1 MEKHDTDFWQ
11 SPFLLVGVVHLLPL
25 PGTPRFTGS
34 FATVRERA
42 LRDAEAYVRG
52 GAHALLIENFGD
64 VPFRKERVEPHVI
77 AAMALIVE
85 DIRRATGLPI
95 GVNVLRN
102 DALAALGIAAA
113 TGARFIRVN
122 VHVGTMLTD
131 QGIIEGKADET
142 LRYRR
147 LLGAS
152 VQIWADVHVKHGTP
166 LAPQSLEDAAVETV
180 ERGLADALI
189 VTGSSTGQPP
199 RLEDATSIRQRLP
212 GVPLLLGS
220 GITPQNVAPFL
231 SVANGAI
238 VGTWAKVDGIVH
250 NPVDEHRVR
259 QLVQTIATLV
269 SIRHAG

>member
-64 VPFRKERVEPHVI
+64 VPFHKERVEPHVI

-113 TGARFIRVN
+113 TGARFVRVN
-122 VHVGTMLTD
+122 VHVGAMLTD

-142 LRYRR
+142 LRYRT

-166 LAPQSLEDAAVETV
+166 LAPQ
-180 ERGLADALI
+180 
-189 VTGSSTGQPP
+189 
-199 RLEDATSIRQRLP
+199 
-212 GVPLLLGS
+212 
-220 GITPQNVAPFL
+220 
-231 SVANGAI
+231 
-238 VGTWAKVDGIVH
+238 
-250 NPVDEHRVR
+250 
-259 QLVQTIATLV
+259 
-269 SIRHAG
+269 